1 MPFQNLGVNFMLQ
14 RDSSYGKLLIKFT
27 LKNGEILSLKPI
39 ADGGYLMYKTKK
51 YALMTTV
58 LISASLLYFGLNAET
73 GGNIEYPDFET
84 YGQTVYLPTYIP
96 EGYTVQS
103 VNIEDEVITVI
114 FVNNLNFISF
124 TQMPSLSLGIDNDSA
139 DYSIIK
145 TTIGN
150 KSGYISENNNKIIF
164 IYYDINYAF
173 SISGGLDKDELSK
186 IVSSIKLY
194 AQ

>member
-1 MPFQNLGVNFMLQ
+1 MPFQNLGINFMLQ

-58 LISASLLYFGLNAET
+58 LISASLLYFGLNEEK

-96 EGYTVQS
+96 EGYTVQD
-103 VNIEDEVITVI
+103 VNITGK
-114 FVNNLNFISF
+114 
-124 TQMPSLSLGIDNDSA
+124 M
-139 DYSIIK
+139 
-145 TTIGN
+145 
-150 KSGYISENNNKIIF
+150 
-164 IYYDINYAF
+164 
-173 SISGGLDKDELSK
+173 
-186 IVSSIKLY
+186 IVSMFTCKSDYILFTCLIQTSRKPASVSAREARYSLPM
-194 AQ
+194 AAPSSSFLPQI

>member
-1 MPFQNLGVNFMLQ
+1 MPFQNLGINFMLQ

-96 EGYTVQS
+96 EGYTVQGIN
-103 VNIEDEVITVI
+103 VKEKMITVR
-114 FVNNLNFISF
+114 FVSGSNLLVF

-164 IYYDINYAF
+164 IYYDRNYAF

>member
-1 MPFQNLGVNFMLQ
+1 MPFQNLGINFMLQ

-58 LISASLLYFGLNAET
+58 LISASLLYFGLNEEK

-96 EGYTVQS
+96 EGYTVQD
-103 VNIEDEVITVI
+103 VNITGKMIVSMFTCKSDYI
-114 FVNNLNFISF
+114 LF
-124 TQMPSLSLGIDNDSA
+124 TQVNFYNIASDLDNSNYETQRAKLGNTEGYLSEEGGRTL
-139 DYSIIK
+139 
-145 TTIGN
+145 
-150 KSGYISENNNKIIF
+150 F
-164 IYYDINYAF
+164 IYYEEGYSF

>member
-1 MPFQNLGVNFMLQ
+1 MLQ

-114 FVNNLNFISF
+114 FVNSLNFLAF
-124 TQMPSLSLGIDNDSA
+124 VQMPIISLGIDTDSA
-139 DYSIIK
+139 DYSIIETKIGSK
-145 TTIGN
+145 TGF
-150 KSGYISENNNKIIF
+150 ISENDNTTIF
-164 IYYDINYAF
+164 TYYENSYSFAILGSLNR
-173 SISGGLDKDELSK
+173 DELSK
-186 IVSSIKLY
+186 IVNSVEIY

>member
-1 MPFQNLGVNFMLQ
+1 MPFQNLGINFMLQ

-96 EGYTVQS
+96 EGYTVQD
-103 VNIEDEVITVI
+103 VNITGKMIVSMFTCKSDYI
-114 FVNNLNFISF
+114 LF
-124 TQMPSLSLGIDNDSA
+124 TQVNFYNIASDLDNSNYETQRAKLGNTEGYFSNDGDRTIFTYYKD
-139 DYSIIK
+139 DYLFSV
-145 TTIGN
+145 
-150 KSGYISENNNKIIF
+150 SGT
-164 IYYDINYAF
+164 
-173 SISGGLDKDELSK
+173 LDKSELSK
-186 IVSSIKLY
+186 IVNSVELY

>member
-1 MPFQNLGVNFMLQ
+1 MLQ

-39 ADGGYLMYKTKK
+39 ADGGYLMHKTKK

-96 EGYTVQS
+96 EGYTVQDVS
-103 VNIEDEVITVI
+103 VKEKMITVS
-114 FVNNLNFISF
+114 FVSGLNLLVFV
-124 TQMPSLSLGIDNDSA
+124 QMPILSLGIDTDSA
-139 DYSIIK
+139 DYSIIEAKIGSK
-145 TTIGN
+145 TGF
-150 KSGYISENNNKIIF
+150 ISENDNTTIF
-164 IYYDINYAF
+164 TYYESNYAF
-173 SISGGLDKDELSK
+173 AILGSLNRDELSK
-186 IVSSIKLY
+186 IVNSVEIY

>member
-1 MPFQNLGVNFMLQ
+1 MPFQNLGINFMLQ

-96 EGYTVQS
+96 EGYTVNNVELNGKIVS
-103 VNIEDEVITVI
+103 AMFANDSDYI
-114 FVNNLNFISF
+114 FF
-124 TQMPSLSLGIDNDSA
+124 TQMRYSNAPSDVDNSNYATHKTKLGYTDGYLSEEGGRTL
-139 DYSIIK
+139 
-145 TTIGN
+145 
-150 KSGYISENNNKIIF
+150 F
-164 IYYDINYAF
+164 IYYEGGYSF

>member
-1 MPFQNLGVNFMLQ
+1 MPFQNLGINFMLQ

-39 ADGGYLMYKTKK
+39 ADGGYLMHKTKK

-96 EGYTVQS
+96 EGYTVQDVS
-103 VNIEDEVITVI
+103 VKEKMITVS
-114 FVNNLNFISF
+114 FVSGLNLLVFV
-124 TQMPSLSLGIDNDSA
+124 QMPILSLGIDTDSA
-139 DYSIIK
+139 DYSIIEAKIGSK
-145 TTIGN
+145 TGF
-150 KSGYISENNNKIIF
+150 ISENDNTTIF
-164 IYYDINYAF
+164 TYYESNYAF
-173 SISGGLDKDELSK
+173 AILGSLNRDELSK
-186 IVSSIKLY
+186 IVNSVEIY